1 MFHQGGMERIF
12 CDSMQ
17 TKGVEVER
25 STIPTSLKVT
35 EDERDLKD
43 PNAYAIK
50 VGAHHLHVQQHD

>member
-1 MFHQGGMERIF
+1 MERIF

-50 VGAHHLHVQQHD
+50 VGAHHLHVQQYD